1 MDLGLSLS
9 GIEIIQSLEI
19 DAQASMTLRANLPHD
34 VLNMDI
40 KDIRVGDQP
49 GSYSRSS
56 LQTSMFTS
64 EQMTGS
70 GQLNMLD
77 QINQVADVRR
87 KLKST
92 PAVFWN
98 DPGHGWF
105 EANYSDLVLLDIH
118 RIISGYSY
126 RKGDKVYLEEDC
138 DATKYVKAIFGEHP
152 ENDPMFPLWK
162 SMIRDEYRENIF
174 IRKLNHYRP

>member
-1 MDLGLSLS
+1 MITAKSYFSGAGGMDLGLSLS

-49 GSYSRSS
+49 GSDILVGTYPCTKYSA
-56 LQTSMFTS
+56 
-64 EQMTGS
+64 
-70 GQLNMLD
+70 
-77 QINQVADVRR
+77 IA
-87 KLKST
+87 
-92 PAVFWN
+92 
-98 DPGHGWF
+98 
-105 EANYSDLVLLDIH
+105 DIH
-118 RIISGYSY
+118 NY